1 MATSESVSVSVN
13 VASYIY
19 DNDAGKGLSLVS
31 YMYDSDAE
39 RVKSLVHTH
48 GKLIR

>member
-1 MATSESVSVSVN
+1 MATSESVSVCVN

-39 RVKSLVHTH
+39 RVKGREKIL
-48 GKLIR
+48 G